1 MCEIASLGKFGFFED
16 MKRKIQHDPMF
27 QFDYFFRS
35 RNSAEIQRR
44 CKSLLILAG
53 KHIVDA
59 SARKERRD
67 KSAAKKMKQLLN
79 DRTKKLLKE
88 QKMKEIKERR
98 DNENAAKALRKEA
111 RAAGAA
117 KKRAEKSTRVGKK
130 GRKGRR
136 GGVAKI
142 LPEGWSMIIN
152 VRKSGK
158 YFKRRER
165 RERASRIWKAL

>member
-1 MCEIASLGKFGFFED
+1 M
-16 MKRKIQHDPMF
+16 
-27 QFDYFFRS
+27 
-35 RNSAEIQRR
+35 
-44 CKSLLILAG
+44 
-53 KHIVDA
+53 DA

-158 YFKRRER
+158 YFKRKRAKESEESEHREWSTVVSIFITPLCTVSFDFYYFSLLQTCFIVV
-165 RERASRIWKAL
+165 ASFSLI

>member
-1 MCEIASLGKFGFFED
+1 M
-16 MKRKIQHDPMF
+16 RTKIQHDPMF

-44 CKSLLILAG
+44 CKSLLFLAG

-79 DRTKKLLKE
+79 DRNKKLLKE
-88 QKMKEIKERR
+88 QKMKEMKERR

-111 RAAGAA
+111 RAADAA
-117 KKRAEKSTRVGKK
+117 KKRAEKSARIGRK

-158 YFKRRER
+158 YFKSE